1 MGMLLEHMAGCGP
14 DDLDQI
20 RRDELR
26 AFLMERRSR
35 LQPGELGLP
44 SRANR
49 RVPGLRRDEVAELIG
64 VSVDWYRRFESG
76 REIRMS
82 PQLIARI
89 ARVLD
94 LDPREELTM
103 YRLALPEIYNAV
115 HALQTCLHGRGAD
128 EALVSVASQV
138 A

>member
-1 MGMLLEHMAGCGP
+1 MGMLPKHMAVLEH

-35 LQPGELGLP
+35 LQPAALGLP

-89 ARVLD
+89 ARVLE
-94 LDPREELTM
+94 LEPREELTM

-115 HALQTCLHGRGAD
+115 RALQVRLHGRGAD
-128 EALVSVASQV
+128 EALVSVAS
-138 A
+138 